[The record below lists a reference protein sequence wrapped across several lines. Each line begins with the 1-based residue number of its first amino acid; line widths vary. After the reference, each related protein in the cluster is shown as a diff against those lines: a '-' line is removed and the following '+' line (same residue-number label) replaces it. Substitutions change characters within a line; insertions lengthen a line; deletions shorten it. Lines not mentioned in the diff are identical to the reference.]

1 MITGILE
8 LLFSMTLFITGGNLI
23 DTKFGLHKYS
33 EQDYK
38 DIFYLKNNKSTS
50 KECIRHSKV
59 ETLKKVRRS
68 REGGSQTDFQ
78 IHNPSATLEKLK
90 SNPGMEIPIASLKHL
105 NLKIGVDVMISS
117 DVPPGSGL
125 GGSSSLTVNF
135 VKILSILNKLKWKN
149 EKVAETSFHIERN
162 VLQHPIGKQDDYIAS
177 FGGFNFI
184 RFTKEQIYVE
194 PIQINKST
202 FDELQENLV
211 LFFVGNTR
219 KNTIV
224 LSNQLENIKKKRNE
238 TIEALHY
245 VKGLSEEMN
254 SALKQSDITHFGE
267 LLHKGWIAKKKFAK
281 GVSNENINKIY
292 DAALENGASG
302 GKLTGAGGGGHML
315 FYCEKSKHDGFIQK
329 MEYIGLKHIRFKFN
343 DDGPKVLNLY
353 DYSGK

>member
-1 MITGILE
+1 MFLGMCPVRIS
-8 LLFSMTLFITGGNLI
+8 FSGGGTDMPEYYNEFGGNVVTSTIDRFTYVILNLRNDDLI
-23 DTKFGLHKYS
+23 QAFS
-33 EQDYK
+33 
-38 DIFYLKNNKSTS
+38 S
-50 KECIRHSKV
+50 
-59 ETLKKVRRS
+59 
-68 REGGSQTDFQ
+68 DFQ

-90 SNPGMEIPIASLKHL
+90 SNPGMEIPIASLQYFNFKT
-105 NLKIGVDVMISS
+105 GVDVMISS

-135 VKILSILNKLKWKN
+135 VKTLSILNKLKWKN
-149 EKVAETSFHIERN
+149 EKIAETSFHIERN

-184 RFTKEQIYVE
+184 RFTKEQIHVE
-194 PIQINKST
+194 PIQINRST

-219 KNTIV
+219 KNTVV
-224 LSNQLENIKKKRNE
+224 LSSQLQNVKEKRKE

-254 SALKQSDITHFGE
+254 STLKQSNITYFGE

-281 GVSNENINKIY
+281 GVSNDDVDKIY
-292 DAALENGASG
+292 DVALENGALG

-315 FYCEKSKHDGFIQK
+315 FYCEKPKQDRLIEK
-329 MEYIGLKHIRFKFN
+329 MKNIGLKHIKFN
-343 DDGPKVLNLY
+343 FNRDGPKVLNLY
-353 DYSGK
+353 DYSKV